1 MTVDT
6 IVYETKNSGARIAL
20 LGNGVMEE
28 LEISAENKAAEGNI
42 YLGRICR
49 KIDLA
54 NGKIGFFVD
63 LGNGREAFLNAEEF
77 GLNELNATEG
87 QSVVVQVA
95 QEKRAEKGPKVTRA
109 LQFVGENLVYCPY
122 RMNVEVSQKI
132 SDKDKAAEY
141 KQLVLDNMTGQ
152 EGWVVRTS
160 AVNSSHE
167 AVVAEME
174 QLRSLFEKVRLKA
187 RNGQA
192 PLLLL
197 AKPDAIFDYINRFQ
211 SNLKK
216 VVLNS
221 RNVEK
226 EIIERF
232 GEGVISTEIIS
243 EPFVEYGLEE
253 AISDALN
260 KIVKLKSGGRICIE
274 ETRACVAIDVDSGDD
289 NGNGS
294 ISRLNNEAAVEI
306 ARQIRLRNLSGK
318 IIIDFAGASDFH
330 YLKNVI
336 ETLEK
341 EVAADY
347 TKTTVLGLSRAG
359 NVEIIRIRKR
369 PSLQDLLTVECESC
383 QGTGRVS
390 R

>member
-1 MTVDT
+1 MTIDT
-6 IVYETKNSGARIAL
+6 IVYEVKNSTVRIAL
-20 LGNGVMEE
+20 LNDGRLEE
-28 LEISAENKAAEGNI
+28 IDISAENKVSEGNI
-42 YLGRICR
+42 YLGRISR

-63 LGNGREAFLNAEEF
+63 LGEGREAFLNAEEF

-122 RMNVEVSQKI
+122 RMNIEVSQKI

-141 KQLVLDNMTGQ
+141 KQLVLDNTTGQ
-152 EGWVVRTS
+152 EGWIVRTS
-160 AVNSSHE
+160 AVNAGKE
-167 AVVAEME
+167 QIVAEME
-174 QLRSLFEKVRLKA
+174 ALREQFEDVRKKA

-192 PLLLL
+192 PLLLQ
-197 AKPDAIFDYINRFQ
+197 AKADAIFEYIGRCLPD
-211 SNLKK
+211 LKK
-216 VVLNS
+216 VVVNS
-221 RNVEK
+221 RNMQE
-226 EIIERF
+226 EIQTRF
-232 GEGVISTEIIS
+232 GNVNVELNNA
-243 EPFVEYGLEE
+243 PFAEYGLED
-253 AISDALN
+253 AIVEALN
-260 KIVKLKSGGRICIE
+260 KSVNLKSGGRIIIE

-289 NGNGS
+289 KANGS

-330 YLKNVI
+330 YLKGVI
-336 ETLEK
+336 EILEK
-341 EVAADY
+341 ELANDVVRCNVY
-347 TKTTVLGLSRAG
+347 GLSRGG
-359 NVEIIRIRKR
+359 NVEIIRSRRR
-369 PSLQDLLTVECESC
+369 PSLQDVLTVECECC
-383 QGTGRVS
+383 QGTGRTP